1 MNIVFNVNPLG
12 MEGLGVTVTSL
23 VRNCTDTAQLTLNF
37 LCSGLSDAD
46 KSNVRRLLE
55 EDAYKGQT
63 RFIDF
68 DAQKEFGNLRSL
80 HGDWTTY
87 GRFLIPDRISADRVL
102 YLDADLA
109 INLDVLEIERTVDLD
124 GHVMAA
130 VTDAT
135 AKWMMDGEFLK
146 RAVGMSDDTPYF
158 NAGII
163 YFNLEACR
171 ANGAAAEWRDFAA
184 KHRDHL
190 ISHDQTVLNAYANGN
205 FLHLDLKYNVPW
217 VAGGH
222 VDKARADH
230 AILHFLGAPKPWD
243 LGGSLL
249 HSGYR
254 HWSAHATK
262 FWLQV
267 YGKLTL
273 DKVERT
279 WRIRRSIAKVVMRR
293 FKGAKKAA

>member
-23 VRNCTDTAQLTLNF
+23 VRNCSDTAQLTLNF
-37 LCSGLSDAD
+37 LCSNLSDSD
-46 KSNVRRLLE
+46 KSNVRRLLD
-55 EDAYKGQT
+55 EDAYKGQV

-80 HGDWTTY
+80 HGDWTAY
-87 GRFLIPDRISADRVL
+87 GRLLIPDLISADRVL
-102 YLDADLA
+102 YLDADLL
-109 INLDVLEIERTVDLD
+109 INLDVLDLEKTVRLD

-130 VTDAT
+130 VTDGT
-135 AKWMMDGEFLK
+135 AKWMIDGKFLK

-158 NAGII
+158 NSGII

-171 ANGAAAEWRDFAA
+171 AKGAASEWRDFAA
-184 KHRDHL
+184 EHRDHL
-190 ISHDQTVLNAYANGN
+190 ISHDQTVLNAYVNGD

-222 VDKARADH
+222 VEDVRANH

-243 LGGSLL
+243 LGGSVL

-254 HWSAHATK
+254 RWFSHSTK
-262 FWLQV
+262 FWLRA
-267 YGKLTL
+267 YGKVTL
-273 DKVERT
+273 GKLERT

-293 FKGAKKAA
+293 FKAVDRAA